1 MFLSDIHLLNFKN
14 HEELSL
20 TFSPTINCFVGNNGS
35 GKTNLLDAIHY
46 LTLTKSAFSPTD
58 AQCIRHGADFFM
70 VEGKFKEAAP
80 PAPEGGANE
89 NSPFGGWG
97 ASLITCSLKIGQR
110 KVVMHD
116 KKAYERLSE
125 HIGRFPVVLISP
137 DDTDLVRDTS
147 ELRRRF
153 FDTLLSQLDAR
164 YLADLMQYNFVMKQR
179 NSLLRQFYERNYF
192 DKDLLETYDN
202 QLLPIGQTLHQQR
215 KDFMA
220 GYVPVFR
227 KYYRFLSGSREMVD
241 LVYESEL
248 FEPGFEYDFSFA
260 TKRDLQLQRTTK
272 GIHKDD
278 FVFEID
284 GYALKKFG
292 SQGQQKSFVIA
303 LKLAQFEVLQREKNT
318 KPLLLLDDI
327 FDKLDDL
334 RISKLIELITDNTFG
349 QLFITD
355 ARPERTRKIFEEISA
370 ETRIFEMTRLPV
382 V

>member
-1 MFLSDIHLLNFKN
+1 MFLSNIHLLNFKN

-46 LTLTKSAFSPTD
+46 LALTKSAFSPTD

-70 VEGKFKEAAP
+70 VEGKFKE
-80 PAPEGGANE
+80 
-89 NSPFGGWG
+89 NSPSEPGGN
-97 ASLITCSLKIGQR
+97 AFLITCSLKIGQR

-137 DDTDLVRDTS
+137 DDTDLVRDAS

-153 FDTLLSQLDAR
+153 FDSMLSQLDAR
-164 YLADLMQYNFVMKQR
+164 YLADLMHYNFVMKQR

-202 QLLPIGQTLHQQR
+202 QLLPIGQTLHRQR

-220 GYVPVFR
+220 MYVPVFR
-227 KYYRFLSGSREMVD
+227 KYYLFLSGSRETVD

-370 ETRIFEMTRLPV
+370 ETRIFEMTRLPGR
-382 V
+382 